1 MIACH
6 QPARWLRPTSPERTG
21 EALSEPIYWQGP
33 SCWAG
38 TRV

>member
-1 MIACH
+1 MIA
-6 QPARWLRPTSPERTG
+6 AIDLRRWLQPTSPERTG

-38 TRV
+38 TRE